1 MHTCGGELS
10 TVAIRVFGA
19 ATKPEVA
26 LGGVVVGWQQT
37 RGGVRH
43 LWVIQRDSVGR
54 RRTSLMVVG
63 NSDG

>member
-26 LGGVVVGWQQT
+26 LGGVVVGSN
-37 RGGVRH
+37 RPGGVS
-43 LWVIQRDSVGR
+43 VIYG
-54 RRTSLMVVG
+54 
-63 NSDG
+63 

>member
-43 LWVIQRDSVGR
+43 LWVI
-54 RRTSLMVVG
+54 
-63 NSDG
+63 